1 MSNVVKSRRV
11 GGSVVVSMPEGEP
24 NLYYDVCKTLGGSYI
39 YTPMIK
45 RSVKPSSMDHMNTRL
60 DNFGE

>member
-1 MSNVVKSRRV
+1 MPTVVKSRRV

-24 NLYYDVCKTLGGSYI
+24 NLHYDVCKTLGGSYI

-45 RSVKPSSMDHMNTRL
+45 RSVKPSSMDHMNARL
-60 DNFGE
+60 ENFG